1 MGYSS
6 RGVKA
11 NGCNSG
17 PPRRQWWTSRP
28 RKKTTAMATTA
39 TLTRSTHTKHPRS
52 EPVRTGGVSFGV
64 TQIRPQHGSALP
76 LQSVLILTSET
87 ADVRNRHE

>member
-11 NGCNSG
+11 DGCNSG

-52 EPVRTGGVSFGV
+52 EPGVFRLVSRRFVRSTEAPYRCKVC
-64 TQIRPQHGSALP
+64 
-76 LQSVLILTSET
+76 
-87 ADVRNRHE
+87 